1 MDNHGKLLLMKK
13 ALSMSNPTTAS
24 LTQHLSSVSEN
35 SDVAQTE
42 VTMVEASAGVL
53 LRNAREAA
61 GLHIA
66 VLAGILKVP
75 VKKLDALE
83 AGRLNEL
90 PDAVFIRALASS
102 ICRTLKI
109 DSALILQQLPKNIS
123 FKSTD
128 LGISINTPFR
138 ATNDGPRPSF
148 WGLTSR
154 PAVLSG
160 VLLLLSAWVIFMLP
174 AVKSSINKTSNL
186 IAETS
191 KTEFSAL
198 APPVVLPGQATA
210 DIALTPVF
218 APDIPSAPIITSIQN
233 ILPISVPLPSLV
245 SAEALKAPDANAASS
260 QLASLSA
267 LPSFPAGPQRDTAT
281 LPSTSIV
288 EFNAKGASWV
298 EVTDAKGVVVLRR
311 TLSSGETATASGVFP
326 LTAVVGRADAT
337 EVKIRGKGFNLSSF
351 TKDNVARFEVK

>member
-1 MDNHGKLLLMKK
+1 MKK
-13 ALSMSNPTTAS
+13 ALSMSNSTTAS
-24 LTQHLSSVSEN
+24 MTQHLSSVAEN
-35 SDVAQTE
+35 SGVTE
-42 VTMVEASAGVL
+42 IEVMMIEASAGVL

-61 GLHIA
+61 GLHIT

-109 DSALILQQLPKNIS
+109 DSSLILQKLPKNIS
-123 FKSTD
+123 VKSTD
-128 LGISINTPFR
+128 LGVSINTPFR
-138 ATNDGPRPSF
+138 TPNDGPRPSF

-191 KTEFSAL
+191 KTEFFAL
-198 APPVVLPGQATA
+198 TPPVVLTGQATA
-210 DIALTPVF
+210 DIGLTPVS
-218 APDIPSAPIITSIQN
+218 APNILSAPIVSSNQN
-233 ILPISVPLPSLV
+233 ILPISVPLPNLV
-245 SAEALKAPDANAASS
+245 PAETVKAPDANAAFV
-260 QLASLSA
+260 QPASFSA
-267 LPSFPAGPQRDTAT
+267 LPSLPVGLPRDTTTT

-298 EVTDAKGVVVLRR
+298 EVTDAKGKVVLRR

-337 EVKIRGKGFNLSSF
+337 EVKIKGKGFDLSSF

>member
-1 MDNHGKLLLMKK
+1 MKK
-13 ALSMSNPTTAS
+13 ALSMSNSTTAS
-24 LTQHLSSVSEN
+24 MTQHLSSVSEN
-35 SDVAQTE
+35 SDVTQTE
-42 VTMVEASAGVL
+42 VTIVDASAGVL

-109 DSALILQQLPKNIS
+109 DSSLILQKLPKNIS

-138 ATNDGPRPSF
+138 TTNDGTRPSF

-154 PAVLSG
+154 PAVLCG

-174 AVKSSINKTSNL
+174 SVKSSINKTSNL

-191 KTEFSAL
+191 KTELSAL
-198 APPVVLPGQATA
+198 TSPLVLPGQATA
-210 DIALTPVF
+210 DIASTPVST
-218 APDIPSAPIITSIQN
+218 ADITSAPSITSNQN
-233 ILPISVPLPSLV
+233 ILPISVPLPSPV
-245 SAEALKAPDANAASS
+245 FAEAVKAPDANAAFP
-260 QLASLSA
+260 QLASLSK
-267 LPSFPAGPQRDTAT
+267 LPSLPVGQPLDTTT
-281 LPSTSIV
+281 LPSSASTV

-298 EVTDAKGVVVLRR
+298 EVTDAKGTVVLRR